1 MEKKIFVLMMSAIIC
16 LTCVC
21 HAEKTDYR
29 GRRLSEALAD
39 ICKRSPELKISFIY
53 DELEQY
59 VVKGKV
65 TAEDPRQAVRE
76 MVALNPV
83 SVTTDGDEIYIE
95 AMQKGKYA
103 FKGRVIDSKS
113 AEPVGYATVMLLN
126 PKDSTAITYGITDVS
141 GCFSIPCDNRNIV
154 AKISSVGYK
163 TTYIPTPDLSM
174 GDVKIDMIAL
184 KLGGV
189 EAVAEM
195 RYAESDRTVYTPT
208 AREKNAAQGGAE
220 LLQFMAIP
228 SIRVSMIDQSVST
241 LSGQHVTLFIDYVK
255 ASKEEISGLRPQDVR
270 RVEVLDY
277 PADPRFEGVP
287 YAVNFI
293 LVKYEYGGYTKL
305 SDKQRLDFK
314 YGYYSLSSKFSYGR
328 MTYDVY
334 TGYDH
339 FKADNEY
346 VNSVTAYDFGSRNV
360 EWKQTTPE
368 SEVETN
374 EAYLSTRAMYQT
386 DNTRISNQLSIR
398 RNDTPEAWQ
407 VSRNEY
413 TPEIYPSS
421 DSRRTQTRCSLT
433 PSWRGNYQF
442 SLPNSMRLVVT
453 PSATYALNTSNSL
466 FAEDGTELLNNVK
479 ENSWNANAGAGLS
492 KNWGRNSLTVS
503 LNGEMSD
510 DRLKYRGD
518 NPSDI
523 HYTYWA
529 AGARVSGSVV
539 FGRLRLQPSARFYYS
554 RTTFDSDHYKQ
565 ALPGYYISG
574 MINIDRH
581 NQLSFDS
588 EMSNWTIGVSQRS
601 PNIVVRNLLDAV
613 QGNPNL
619 KCWLYNSATVSYS
632 WFPRQ
637 ALYFSAFGSYIRHTK
652 PMDYSY
658 VPTMIDGR
666 EMMLQTYVKDG
677 YFQTVSGGLA
687 GVVRLFNNSLSLE
700 GQAKL
705 NSYRRGGRRQYQ
717 STFINGNVGAT
728 YYLRNFYFNAEYEFP
743 EKSASVFYER
753 MDHPSYYTLWCGW
766 SNGQFNI
773 SATMRNFFRTN
784 TRKGTYDMVYDNY
797 SRYDISHGSSYK
809 RSVWLTVIYTFGY
822 GKKLKVEQ
830 IDRGDSAA
838 SGIVN

>member
-1 MEKKIFVLMMSAIIC
+1 MGRKVFVLMMAAVIC
-16 LTCVC
+16 MSCVC
-21 HAEKTDYR
+21 RAASTDYK

-39 ICKRSPELKISFIY
+39 VCRRHPELKISFIY

-59 VVKGKV
+59 SVKGKV

-103 FKGRVIDSKS
+103 YHGRVVDSS
-113 AEPVGYATVMLLN
+113 STEPVGYATVMLLN
-126 PKDSTAITYGITDVS
+126 PKDSTAITYGITDDR
-141 GCFSIPCDNRNIV
+141 GNFTIPCDSRNVV

-163 TTYIPTPDLSM
+163 TTYIPSPSFSM
-174 GDVKIDMIAL
+174 GDVRIDMIAL

-195 RYAESDRTVYTPT
+195 RYADSDRTIYTPT
-208 AREKNAAQGGAE
+208 AREKNAAQGGLE

-228 SIRVSMIDQSVST
+228 SIHVSMVNRSVST
-241 LSGQHVTLFIDYVK
+241 LSGQGVTLFIDYVK
-255 ASKEEISGLRPQDVR
+255 ASQEEISALRPQDVR
-270 RVEVLDY
+270 RVEVIDY

-305 SDKQRLDFK
+305 SDKQRLDFN

-346 VNSVTAYDFGSRNV
+346 SNSVTAYDFGKHNV

-374 EAYLSTRAMYQT
+374 EAYLSTRAMYQA
-386 DNTRISNQLSIR
+386 DNTRITNQLSIR

-407 VSRNEY
+407 LSRNDY

-421 DSRRTQTRCSLT
+421 DSRRTQNRRSLT

-442 SLPNSMRLVVT
+442 SLPNSMQLVVT
-453 PSATYALNTSNSL
+453 PSATYSHNGSNTL
-466 FAEDGTELLNNVK
+466 FAEDGTEILNNVK

-492 KNWGRNSLTVS
+492 KNWGINSLTVS
-503 LNGEMSD
+503 LNGEMAD
-510 DRLKYRGD
+510 DRLNYRGD

-523 HYTYWA
+523 HYTFWA

-539 FGRLRLQPSARFYYS
+539 FGRLRLQPSAKFYYS
-554 RTTFDSDHYKQ
+554 WTAFGDDHYTQ
-565 ALPGYYISG
+565 ALPGYFISG
-574 MINIDRH
+574 IFKIDRH
-581 NQLSFDS
+581 NQLSFSS

-619 KCWLYNSATVSYS
+619 KTWLYNSANLSYS
-632 WFPRQ
+632 WFPLQ
-637 ALYFSAFGSYIRHTK
+637 SVYFSAFGSYIRHTK

-677 YFQTVSGGLA
+677 YFQTVSGGLS
-687 GVVRLFNNSLSLE
+687 GVVRLFDNSLSLE

-705 NSYRRGGRRQYQ
+705 ASYRRGGRRHYQ
-717 STFINGNVGAT
+717 SIVVNGSVGAT
-728 YYLRNFYFNAEYEFP
+728 YYWGKFFLNAQYEFR
-743 EKSASVFYER
+743 EKSATMF
-753 MDHPSYYTLWCGW
+753 MDRIEHPSYYTLFFGW
-766 SNGQFNI
+766 SNSNLNV
-773 SATMRNFFRTN
+773 SASVRNFFRTN
-784 TRKGTYDMVYDNY
+784 TQKGASYMVYDNY
-797 SRYDISHGSSYK
+797 SRQEIMHGSSYK
-809 RSVWLTVIYTFGY
+809 RNIWLTVIYTFGY
-822 GKKLKVEQ
+822 GKKLKEDR
-830 IDRGDSAA
+830 IDRGSSAT